1 MLKRLRCRYHTKKKH
16 YEPPSEPTIRRFL
29 QNVDAKSVDET
40 LSRWFQS
47 LSDQNMPVAVD
58 GKTLRGAKQAHGK
71 QVHLIS
77 AFLQQQGIV
86 LAQTQVDCKTNEIPM
101 VPALLDQLNLKD
113 RVVTFDALHTQN
125 LSSCKWGKGCPLFG

>member
-1 MLKRLRCRYHTKKKH
+1 
-16 YEPPSEPTIRRFL
+16 
-29 QNVDAKSVDET
+29 
-40 LSRWFQS
+40 
-47 LSDQNMPVAVD
+47 MPVAVD
-58 GKTLRGAKQAHGK
+58 GKTFRGAKQAHGK

-113 RVVTFDALHTQN
+113 RVVIFDALHTQN
-125 LSSCKWGKGCPLFG
+125 LSSCKWGRDCPLFG